1 MKEWWWRPEAEGA
14 VAFDRQCIQLYYIY
28 LEKKKKKKKRIIF
41 ECTLRTITMLIQNYW
56 LIENNNIW
64 NCMDEFMILCFDF
77 NNISIPIYVST
88 FWERRSR
95 FLPTAQI
102 KSILLIGH
110 SHKEALYTLFFI
122 LFQHFRF
129 VLFSSW
135 FCLFDR

>member
-102 KSILLIGH
+102 IYSFDRPQPQRGSLYVVFFPIPTFSICFFFLLI
-110 SHKEALYTLFFI
+110 LP
-122 LFQHFRF
+122 
-129 VLFSSW
+129 VW
-135 FCLFDR
+135 

>member
-28 LEKKKKKKKRIIF
+28 LEKKKKKRIIF